1 MGILSIIIP
10 AYNEEKAIGPM
21 IDWCLAAKEKIVNS
35 TNVDEVEIIVV
46 NDGSQDRT
54 AEIAAHYENIH
65 LISYENNK
73 GYGAAIKE
81 GFAVARGDVLGFLD
95 ADGTC
100 DPLFFRELCHTLTEE
115 NADIAIGSRLNSQ
128 SKMPLVRRFGNA
140 LYALLLGVL
149 SNRPVTDTASGM
161 RVLRRS
167 ALSKL
172 YPLPDGM
179 HFTPAM
185 SARAILDNELSL
197 VEVPMPYSERA
208 GASKLRV
215 LSDGMRFLKTIL
227 AVALTFRPA
236 RFFGLLAAPMVLIAL
251 LYGIYPLEFYA
262 KHGKIEEWMIYRFI
276 TLTMFGLVILML
288 LSASV
293 ICEKVSMTIYMKRR
307 NMSFFFSII
316 YNLFNRSNLQS
327 IGVLFFIAAT
337 IMNYK
342 AIIQYFTTGH
352 IYEHWSRVL
361 VGGFLFSAAAH
372 LFITSIILQSIDSM
386 TENRHFEMVHTPS
399 WDESTVQFNGHSA
412 GIADGRGS
420 NDTAYHGR

>member
-1 MGILSIIIP
+1 MSILSIIIP
-10 AYNEEKAIGPM
+10 AYNEEEAIGP
-21 IDWCLAAKEKIVNS
+21 IIERCLAAKEKIINS
-35 TNVDEVEIIVV
+35 THVDEVEIIVV
-46 NDGSQDRT
+46 NDGSKDRT
-54 AEIAAHYENIH
+54 SEIATHYVDIH

-73 GYGAAIKE
+73 GYGAAVKE
-81 GFAVARGDVLGFLD
+81 GFAVANGDVLGFLD

-100 DPLFFRELCHTLTEE
+100 DPLFFKELCRTLTEE

-128 SKMPLVRRFGNA
+128 SKMPLVRRFGNV

-149 SNRPVTDTASGM
+149 SNRAVTDAASGM

-185 SARAILDNELSL
+185 SARAILDDELSI

-215 LSDGMRFLKTIL
+215 FSDGMRFLKTIL

-236 RFFGLLAAPMVLIAL
+236 RLIGLLAAPMVFIAL
-251 LYGIYPLEFYA
+251 LYSIYPLEFYA

-276 TLTMFGLVILML
+276 VLTMFGLVILML

-293 ICEKVSMTIYMKRR
+293 ICEKVLMIIYMKRR
-307 NMSFFFSII
+307 DMSFFFSII

-327 IGVLFFIAAT
+327 IGVLLFIAAT
-337 IMNYK
+337 VLNYK
-342 AIIQYFTTGH
+342 TVTQYFTTGQ

-361 VGGFLFSAAAH
+361 VGGFLFSASAH
-372 LFITSIILQSIDSM
+372 LLVTSIILHAIDSM
-386 TENRHFEMVHTPS
+386 AEKRRWNMVHTSS
-399 WDESTVQFNGHSA
+399 WDESTTPLNGHSA
-412 GIADGRGS
+412 DTIDGRES
-420 NDTAYHGR
+420 NDTVYHSS